1 MKKTIK
7 YLIGVAIVLISLE
20 LLALLQSCTRIERD
34 DPGVPAETA
43 EGINFAPQIASTKA
57 LLNKEDLAKG
67 STKIAVYDY
76 LSGFTGKIGNVDFSS
91 TDDKLYFS
99 NKIQFN
105 DNGTTDVTSDDTWPY
120 YDPVTVYPWTKTGLH
135 TFMGWLLQDKNGLTA
150 DDLFIE
156 PSNSDQH
163 LTFNENTRVLTVPAT
178 EMKHG
183 TPQFDFS
190 YAVPLE
196 INAAT
201 RTPGTPVPLQLRH
214 FFSAFK
220 LTLKNTSGN
229 TILLKS
235 VRITGLKNNR
245 SATID
250 FKNDPPTVSTN
261 KFQEDGDG
269 ISIYTYSGEGDGY
282 RIISRDFL
290 LDKLLM
296 NDYMLM
302 WPQTFAEL
310 AGAQIEVKYK
320 VRSYTEVNGVAVDST
335 DSAILTANGILN
347 RQDFFRT
354 NSTGMDAGTKYD
366 MMIQFK
372 RSSLDI
378 LTRALPWEY
387 EEYDLDYSQHSI
399 SARGGMFKDGVL
411 AFYRKDA
418 TTGEYTVEPTDVE
431 WSAKTMRFLSS
442 SEVLTGRFYIEAPTS
457 GEWQVTPYPMS
468 AAQYFIITP
477 SSGQIDAYTDNG
489 KVEFTVSLNPSLTPT
504 ASQTLY
510 FNVAI
515 RINGEWV
522 DANSEFNRKNF
533 KLVRDAN

>member
-1 MKKTIK
+1 
-7 YLIGVAIVLISLE
+7 
-20 LLALLQSCTRIERD
+20 
-34 DPGVPAETA
+34 
-43 EGINFAPQIASTKA
+43 
-57 LLNKEDLAKG
+57 
-67 STKIAVYDY
+67 
-76 LSGFTGKIGNVDFSS
+76 
-91 TDDKLYFS
+91 
-99 NKIQFN
+99 
-105 DNGTTDVTSDDTWPY
+105 
-120 YDPVTVYPWTKTGLH
+120 
-135 TFMGWLLQDKNGLTA
+135 MGWLLQDKNGLTA